1 MSCVSMCTD
10 GAAAMVGRIKGFVN
24 RVREKNPN
32 VVVTHCFLHRKALVT
47 KTLPTEL
54 VSLLDNVVSMV
65 IYNKTRPL
73 KSRLFAILCEEMGA
87 EHKALLLHTEVRW
100 LSRGKVLA
108 PVYELREELKIFSTE
123 KKRFD
128 DAKLIASDEW
138 CAYMAD
144 TFAYLNE
151 LNARMQGRDENLLS
165 STDKIN
171 RFRSRI
177 SLW

>member
-10 GAAAMVGRIKGFVN
+10 GAAAMVGRIKSFVS
-24 RVREKNPN
+24 RVQEKNPN

-87 EHKALLLHTEVRW
+87 EHKALVLHTEVRW

-108 PVYELREELKIFSTE
+108 QVYELREE
-123 KKRFD
+123 
-128 DAKLIASDEW
+128 
-138 CAYMAD
+138 
-144 TFAYLNE
+144 
-151 LNARMQGRDENLLS
+151 
-165 STDKIN
+165 
-171 RFRSRI
+171 
-177 SLW
+177 